1 MVSNFEKNLKDYFNN
16 LKSCYSEVGFIDGS
30 ITYDRGRNVPTVAYW
45 QEYGVLSRSGS
56 GDFFIPPRPFM
67 SYSSRVFA
75 DTFSEI
81 VSSGLKEN
89 KFNSKKV
96 IEEASKE
103 LKDRI
108 ELSIVEWDIP
118 ANAAYTIAKKGFDDP
133 LIETHK
139 MLNSV
144 DYKVK
149 LGLIND

>member
-1 MVSNFEKNLKDYFNN
+1 MVSNFEKNLKDYFKN

-30 ITYDRGRNVPTVAYW
+30 IEHERGRNVPTVAYW
-45 QEYGVLSRSGS
+45 QEYGVRSKHNNS
-56 GDFFIPPRPFM
+56 VFFIPPRPFM
-67 SYSSRVFA
+67 KYSSRVFA

-89 KFNSKKV
+89 KLNSKKV
-96 IEEASKE
+96 IDAASQVLKE
-103 LKDRI
+103 RI
-108 ELSIVEWDIP
+108 QLSIVEWSDP
-118 ANAAYTIAKKGFDDP
+118 SNAAYTVQKKGFNDP